1 MQARFTANWQVG
13 TGRALSVE
21 SDKPMRVKQ
30 EQELRDGNQVLVAM
44 RKHLLLIIG
53 AVAGIIVTLFV
64 TNTLFDGSLEKMT
77 GTATWENILLVN
89 ALVGGCI
96 LLFVVELK
104 RQAIRVLLT
113 VIVALLL
120 GFLVT
125 FIFNLDSADRFMRG
139 EFRVQVVSEAEP
151 VENDEVDLEYNKRRG
166 GEFNKPNVVA
176 PVEEVAWT
184 FAGSEGDIVS
194 LLAYAKNRRS
204 DVDVLVELRDASG
217 DVLAAATSATALQ
230 VEETFDDLVS
240 VKDAVIEGYA
250 LPAAGVY
257 TLYAKPE
264 EVETGTALSEALSQ
278 SQLAFEALLLG
289 PIERVNRWGVWIQDA
304 ITLILLGMSF
314 AIVFRAQQF
323 SLGAEGQLYF
333 GALVSGIIALNSPH
347 VPGVIL
353 IPFIILASA
362 TAGFIYGLIPGALKA
377 YLGANELV
385 STLMLNVIATRF
397 FEMVLNFQLKPP
409 DAGYVASAKFTEN
422 AVLPVIVQSTQVT
435 IAVFILA
442 IVVFISWLLIRR
454 TPLGYEIRIIGSN
467 LRFADYGGVNSKRT
481 IMLVMAIGGIVA
493 GLAGMHLA
501 NGIHRQLILNISF
514 ALAFEGVVVALLAR
528 LNVLVVPFTGLLY
541 AYLRA
546 GAQFMERDA
555 NVSFEVVRMI
565 QAIIILLITAEA
577 LVTFF
582 QARQKRAD
590 IDETGHAVESLEGA
604 DV

>member
-1 MQARFTANWQVG
+1 MTVKSNQAPAEPGQG
-13 TGRALSVE
+13 LSF
-21 SDKPMRVKQ
+21 
-30 EQELRDGNQVLVAM
+30 L

-53 AVAGIIVTLFV
+53 AAAGIIVTFFI
-64 TNTLFDGSLEKMT
+64 TNTMFDGSFEKMT
-77 GTATWENILLVN
+77 GTPTWQNILLVN
-89 ALVGGCI
+89 LLVGTCI
-96 LLFVVELK
+96 LLFVVELR

-113 VIVALLL
+113 VIVALIL

-125 FIFNLDSADRFMRG
+125 FIFNLDSAERFGRG

-166 GEFNKPNVVA
+166 GDFNKPNVVA
-176 PVEEVAWT
+176 PVSEVAWT
-184 FAGSEGDIVS
+184 FAGNEGDVVS

-204 DVDVLVELRDASG
+204 SVDLLVELRDASG
-217 DVLAAATSATALQ
+217 ATLAAATSATELQ

-240 VKDAVIEGYA
+240 VRDAVIAGYE
-250 LPAAGVY
+250 LPADGVY
-257 TLYAKPE
+257 TLYARPE
-264 EVETGTALSEALSQ
+264 EIQTGTVLSEALSQ

-333 GALVSGIIALNSPH
+333 GALVSGIIALNSPNI
-347 VPGVIL
+347 PGVIL

-377 YLGANELV
+377 FLNANELV

-397 FEMVLNFQLKPP
+397 FEMVLNFQLKPA
-409 DAGYVASAKFTEN
+409 DAGYVASEKFGPN
-422 AVLPVIVQSTQVT
+422 AILPVIVENTQVT
-435 IAVFILA
+435 IAVFVLA
-442 IVVFISWLLIRR
+442 IVIVISWLLIRR

-577 LVTFF
+577 LVSFF

-590 IDETGHAVESLEGA
+590 IDESGHTVESLEGA
-604 DV
+604 DVAT

>member
-1 MQARFTANWQVG
+1 MTWARRQA
-13 TGRALSVE
+13 L
-21 SDKPMRVKQ
+21 
-30 EQELRDGNQVLVAM
+30 
-44 RKHLLLIIG
+44 HLIG
-53 AVAGIIVTLFV
+53 IVAGAAVTLFV
-64 TNTLFDGSLEKMT
+64 TQTMFDGSLEKMT
-77 GTATWENILLVN
+77 GTASWQNILLVN
-89 ALVGGCI
+89 ILVGACI
-96 LLFVVELK
+96 LLFVVEL
-104 RQAIRVLLT
+104 RRGAIRVMLT

-125 FIFNLDSADRFMRG
+125 FVFNLDEANRFERG
-139 EFRVQVVSEAEP
+139 EFRVQVVSDAEP
-151 VENDEVDLEYNKRRG
+151 TEHDEVDLRYNRVRG

-176 PVEEVAWT
+176 PVSEVSWT
-184 FAGSEGDIVS
+184 FAGRGGDVVS

-204 DVDVLVELRDASG
+204 PVDMLVELRDADG
-217 DVLAAATSATALQ
+217 NALAAANSATETQ
-230 VEETFDDLVS
+230 VDETFDDLVS
-240 VKDAVIEGYA
+240 VKDAVIEGFA
-250 LPAAGVY
+250 LPADGVY
-257 TLYAKPE
+257 TLYARPE
-264 EVETGTALSEALSQ
+264 DISTETTLGEALSQ
-278 SQLAFEALLLG
+278 SRLAFEALLLG

-304 ITLILLGMSF
+304 ITLILLGLSF

-353 IPFIILASA
+353 IPFIILAAS
-362 TAGFIYGLIPGALKA
+362 TAGFLYGLIPGALKA

-409 DAGYVASAKFTEN
+409 TAGYVASDKFTPN
-422 AVLPVIVQSTQVT
+422 AVLPVIVDKTQVT
-435 IAVFILA
+435 IAVFILVV
-442 IVVFISWLLIRR
+442 VVFVAWLLIRR

-467 LRFADYGGVNSKRT
+467 LRFADYGGVNSRRT
-481 IMLVMAIGGIVA
+481 IMLVMAISGIVA

-590 IDETGHAVESLEGA
+590 IDESGHTVESLDDNSPQRHRDTEKTG
-604 DV
+604 

>member
-1 MQARFTANWQVG
+1 MT
-13 TGRALSVE
+13 LI
-21 SDKPMRVKQ
+21 
-30 EQELRDGNQVLVAM
+30 
-44 RKHLLLIIG
+44 RKHLLLLIG
-53 AVAGIIVTLFV
+53 ILAGAAIVWFITA
-64 TNTLFDGSLEKMT
+64 TLFDGSIDKMT
-77 GTATWENILLVN
+77 AAATWQNILLVN
-89 ALVGGCI
+89 ALVGMSI
-96 LLFVVELK
+96 LLFVIELK
-104 RQAIRVLLT
+104 AQAIRVLLT
-113 VIVALLL
+113 VVAALIL

-125 FIFNLDSADRFMRG
+125 FIFNLDAANRFERG
-139 EFRVQVVSEAEP
+139 EFRVQALSDSAS
-151 VENDEVDLEYNKRRG
+151 VENEDVDLEYGQKRG
-166 GEFNKPNVVA
+166 GEFNKPNVVE
-176 PVEEVAWT
+176 PVSEVTYT
-184 FAGSEGDIVS
+184 FAGREGDVVS

-204 DVDVLVELRDASG
+204 EVDVLVELRNQAG
-217 DVLAAATSATALQ
+217 DVLADGDSATAQQL
-230 VEETFDDLVS
+230 ETFDDLVS
-240 VKDAVIEGYA
+240 PKDAVIEDYQ
-250 LPAAGVY
+250 LPDDGIY
-257 TLYAKPE
+257 ILYARPQ
-264 EVETGTALSEALSQ
+264 EVPLATTLSEAMEQ
-278 SQLAFEALLLG
+278 SRLAFEALLLG

-304 ITLILLGMSF
+304 ITLILLGLSF

-333 GALVSGIIALNSPH
+333 GALVSGIIALNSPTI
-347 VPGVIL
+347 PGILL
-353 IPFIILASA
+353 IPIIILASG

-409 DAGYVASAKFTEN
+409 DAGYVATERFGEN
-422 AVLPVIVQSTQVT
+422 AILPVIVESTQVT

-442 IVVFISWLLIRR
+442 AVIVISWLLIRR

-467 LRFADYGGVNSKRT
+467 LKFADYGGVNSKRT
-481 IMLVMAIGGIVA
+481 IMLVMAISGIVA

-501 NGIHRQLILNISF
+501 TGIHRQLVLNISF

-577 LVTFF
+577 LVSFF
-582 QARQKRAD
+582 QQRQKRAD
-590 IDETGHAVESLEGA
+590 A
-604 DV
+604 DDRPKTKQAAAEASDV

>member
-1 MQARFTANWQVG
+1 MTWARRQA
-13 TGRALSVE
+13 L
-21 SDKPMRVKQ
+21 
-30 EQELRDGNQVLVAM
+30 
-44 RKHLLLIIG
+44 HLIG
-53 AVAGIIVTLFV
+53 IVAGAAVTLFV
-64 TNTLFDGSLEKMT
+64 TQTMFDGSLEKMT
-77 GTATWENILLVN
+77 GTASWQNILLVN
-89 ALVGGCI
+89 ILVGACI
-96 LLFVVELK
+96 LLFVVEL
-104 RQAIRVLLT
+104 RRGAIRVMLT

-125 FIFNLDSADRFMRG
+125 FVFNLDEANRFERG
-139 EFRVQVVSEAEP
+139 EFRVQVVSDAEP
-151 VENDEVDLEYNKRRG
+151 TEHDEVDLRYNRVRG

-176 PVEEVAWT
+176 PVSEVAWT
-184 FAGSEGDIVS
+184 FAGSGGDVVS

-204 DVDVLVELRDASG
+204 PVDMLVELRDESG
-217 DVLAAATSATALQ
+217 GALAAATSATETQ
-230 VEETFDDLVS
+230 VDETFDDLVS
-240 VKDAVIEGYA
+240 VKDAVIEGFA
-250 LPAAGVY
+250 LPADGVY
-257 TLYAKPE
+257 TLYARPQDIST
-264 EVETGTALSEALSQ
+264 ETTLGEALSQ
-278 SQLAFEALLLG
+278 SRLAFEALLLG

-304 ITLILLGMSF
+304 ITLILLGLSF

-353 IPFIILASA
+353 IPFIILAAS
-362 TAGFIYGLIPGALKA
+362 TAGFLYGLIPGALKA

-409 DAGYVASAKFTEN
+409 TAGYVASEKFTPN
-422 AVLPVIVQSTQVT
+422 AVLPVIVEKTQVT
-435 IAVFILA
+435 VAVFILVV
-442 IVVFISWLLIRR
+442 VVFVAWLLIRR

-467 LRFADYGGVNSKRT
+467 LRFADYGGVNSRRT
-481 IMLVMAIGGIVA
+481 IMLVMAISGIVA

-528 LNVLVVPFTGLLY
+528 LNVLVVPFTGLVY

-555 NVSFEVVRMI
+555 DVSFEVVRMI

-577 LVTFF
+577 LVSFF

-590 IDETGHAVESLEGA
+590 IDESGHTVESLEAG
-604 DV
+604 

>member
-1 MQARFTANWQVG
+1 MTF
-13 TGRALSVE
+13 
-21 SDKPMRVKQ
+21 
-30 EQELRDGNQVLVAM
+30 M
-44 RKHLLLIIG
+44 RKHLLLLIG
-53 AVAGIIVTLFV
+53 ILAGAAIVWFITA
-64 TNTLFDGSLEKMT
+64 TLFDGSIDKMT
-77 GTATWENILLVN
+77 AAATWQNILLVN
-89 ALVGGCI
+89 ALVGMSI
-96 LLFVVELK
+96 LLFVIELK
-104 RQAIRVLLT
+104 AQAIRVLLT
-113 VIVALLL
+113 VVAALIL

-125 FIFNLDSADRFMRG
+125 FIFNLDAANRFERG
-139 EFRVQVVSEAEP
+139 EFRVQALSDSAS
-151 VENDEVDLEYNKRRG
+151 VENEDVDLEYGQKRG
-166 GEFNKPNVVA
+166 GEFNKPNVVE
-176 PVEEVAWT
+176 PVSEVAYT
-184 FAGSEGDIVS
+184 FAGRKGDVVS

-204 DVDVLVELRDASG
+204 EVDALVELRNQAG
-217 DVLAAATSATALQ
+217 DVLAAGDSATAQQL
-230 VEETFDDLVS
+230 ETFDDLVS
-240 VKDAVIEGYA
+240 PKDAVIENVQ
-250 LPAAGVY
+250 LPADGIY
-257 TLYAKPE
+257 ILYARPQ
-264 EVETGTALSEALSQ
+264 EVPLATTLSEAMEQ
-278 SQLAFEALLLG
+278 SRLAFEALLLG

-304 ITLILLGMSF
+304 ITLILLGLSF

-333 GALVSGIIALNSPH
+333 GALVSGIIALNSPTI
-347 VPGVIL
+347 PGILL
-353 IPFIILASA
+353 IPVIILASG

-409 DAGYVASAKFTEN
+409 DAGYVATERFGEN
-422 AVLPVIVQSTQVT
+422 AILPVIVESTQVT

-442 IVVFISWLLIRR
+442 AVIVISWLLIRR

-467 LRFADYGGVNSKRT
+467 LKFADYGGVNSKRT
-481 IMLVMAIGGIVA
+481 IMLVMAISGIVA

-501 NGIHRQLILNISF
+501 TGIHRQLVLNISF

-577 LVTFF
+577 LVSFF
-582 QARQKRAD
+582 QQRQKRAD
-590 IDETGHAVESLEGA
+590 A
-604 DV
+604 DDRPKTKQAAAEASDV

>member
-1 MQARFTANWQVG
+1 MRFKRKGQASEPESAAN
-13 TGRALSVE
+13 LS
-21 SDKPMRVKQ
+21 
-30 EQELRDGNQVLVAM
+30 LV
-44 RKHLLLIIG
+44 RKHLLMIVGG
-53 AVAGIIVTLFV
+53 AAGILVTLFV
-64 TNTLFDGSLEKMT
+64 MNTLFDGSHGKDDWHNRLAEH
-77 GTATWENILLVN
+77 ILLVN
-89 ALVGGCI
+89 LLVGACI
-96 LLFVVELK
+96 FLFVVELK

-113 VIVALLL
+113 VVVALLL
-120 GFLVT
+120 GFLVN
-125 FIFNLDSADRFMRG
+125 FIFNLDSAERFVRG
-139 EFRVQVVSEAEP
+139 GFRVQVVSDAEP
-151 VENDEVDLEYNKRRG
+151 IENDDVDLQYNKRRG

-176 PVEEVAWT
+176 PVNEVAWT
-184 FAGSEGDIVS
+184 FAGSAGDRVS
-194 LLAYAKNRRS
+194 LLAHAKNRRS
-204 DVDVLVELRDASG
+204 EVDLMVELRDDSG
-217 DVLAAATSATALQ
+217 AVLASATSATETQ
-230 VEETFDDLVS
+230 VEETFDDLVR
-240 VKDAVIEGYA
+240 VNDAVIEGYQ
-250 LPAAGVY
+250 LPADGVY
-257 TLYAKPE
+257 TLYARPE
-264 EVETGTALSEALSQ
+264 DLALGTTLSEAMSQ

-304 ITLILLGMSF
+304 VTLILLGMSF

-333 GALVSGIIALNSPH
+333 GALVSGVIALNSPH
-347 VPGVIL
+347 VPAVIL
-353 IPFIILASA
+353 IPFIILASG
-362 TAGFIYGLIPGALKA
+362 TAGFIYGLVPGTLKA

-385 STLMLNVIATRF
+385 STLMLNTIATRF

-409 DAGYVASAKFTEN
+409 NAGYIASAKFTDN
-422 AVLPVIVQSTQVT
+422 AILPVIVESTQVT
-435 IAVFILA
+435 IAVFLLVIVILL
-442 IVVFISWLLIRR
+442 SGLLIRR

-514 ALAFEGVVVALLAR
+514 NLAFEGVVVALLAR

-590 IDETGHAVESLEGA
+590 IDEEGHSLVA
-604 DV
+604 DPDAAAAAPGGDNV

>member
-1 MQARFTANWQVG
+1 MTDTRKQAPDQSPSGAS
-13 TGRALSVE
+13 L
-21 SDKPMRVKQ
+21 
-30 EQELRDGNQVLVAM
+30 L
-44 RKHLLLIIG
+44 RKHLLLIVGGG
-53 AVAGIIVTLFV
+53 AGLVVTLFIM
-64 TNTLFDGSLEKMT
+64 NTLFDGSLEKMT
-77 GTATWENILLVN
+77 GTTDWRNILLVN
-89 ALVGGCI
+89 ALVGACI
-96 LLFVVELK
+96 FLFVVEL
-104 RQAIRVLLT
+104 RRGAIRVLLT
-113 VIVALLL
+113 VIVALIL

-125 FIFNLDSADRFMRG
+125 FVFNLDSAERFGRG
-139 EFRVQVVSEAEP
+139 EFRVQVVSGAEP
-151 VENDEVDLEYNKRRG
+151 TENDDVDLTYNRVRG
-166 GEFNKPNVVA
+166 GDFNKPNVVA
-176 PVEEVAWT
+176 PVSEVAWT
-184 FAGSEGDIVS
+184 FAGAEGDTVS

-204 DVDVLVELRDASG
+204 EVDLLVELRDESG
-217 DVLAAATSATALQ
+217 AVLAAATSATDTQ
-230 VEETFDDLVS
+230 VDETFDDLVS
-240 VKDAVIEGYA
+240 VKDAVIEGYL
-250 LPAAGVY
+250 LPADGVY

-264 EVETGTALSEALSQ
+264 DIATSTTLSEALSQ

-347 VPGVIL
+347 VPGVLL
-353 IPFIILASA
+353 IPFIILASG

-385 STLMLNVIATRF
+385 STLMLNVVATRF

-409 DAGYVASAKFTEN
+409 DAGYVASAKFTDN
-422 AVLPVIVQSTQVT
+422 AILPVIVDKTQVT
-435 IAVFILA
+435 VAVFLLVL
-442 IVVFISWLLIRR
+442 VVFLSWLLIRR

-467 LRFADYGGVNSKRT
+467 LRFANYGGVNSRRT
-481 IMLVMAIGGIVA
+481 IMLVMAIGGVVA

-590 IDETGHAVESLEGA
+590 IDETGHTVESLE
-604 DV
+604 DVPTPPPGPVPEVSGRG

>member
-1 MQARFTANWQVG
+1 MT
-13 TGRALSVE
+13 S
-21 SDKPMRVKQ
+21 
-30 EQELRDGNQVLVAM
+30 LRTN
-44 RKHLLLIIG
+44 LLLIVG
-53 AVAGIIVTLFV
+53 GLAGILVTLFI
-64 TNTLFDGSLEKMT
+64 TNTMFDGSMEKMT
-77 GTATWENILLVN
+77 GTPTWQNILLVN
-89 ALVGGCI
+89 VLVGACI
-96 LLFVVELK
+96 LLFVVELR

-113 VIVALLL
+113 VIVALIL
-120 GFLVT
+120 GFIVT
-125 FIFNLDSADRFMRG
+125 FVFNLDAADRFASG
-139 EFRVQVVSEAEP
+139 EFRAQVVSNAEP
-151 VENDEVDLEYNKRRG
+151 VANDDVDLEYNKRRG
-166 GEFNKPNVVA
+166 GHFNKPNVVA
-176 PVEEVAWT
+176 PVSEIAWT
-184 FAGSEGDIVS
+184 FAGSEGDVVS

-204 DVDVLVELRDASG
+204 EVDVLVELRDDRGA
-217 DVLAAATSATALQ
+217 VLASATSATMTQ
-230 VEETFDDLVS
+230 VDETFDDLVS
-240 VKDAVIEGYA
+240 TKDAVIEGYA
-250 LPAAGVY
+250 LPADGVY
-257 TLYAKPE
+257 TLYSRPE
-264 EVETGTALSEALSQ
+264 EIETSATLSEAMRQ

-304 ITLILLGMSF
+304 ITLILLGLSF

-347 VPGVIL
+347 IPGILL
-353 IPFIILASA
+353 IPFIILASG

-409 DAGYVASAKFTEN
+409 DAGYVASSKFTEN
-422 AVLPVIVQSTQVT
+422 AILPVIVEKTQVT
-435 IAVFILA
+435 IGVF
-442 IVVFISWLLIRR
+442 VVVVVIFICWLLIRR

-467 LRFADYGGVNSKRT
+467 LKFADYGGVNSRRT
-481 IMLVMAIGGIVA
+481 VMLVMAISGIVA

-501 NGIHRQLILNISF
+501 TGIHRQLILNISF

-582 QARQKRAD
+582 QQRQKRAD
-590 IDETGHAVESLEGA
+590 IDESGHAVAAVEGS

>member
-1 MQARFTANWQVG
+1 MT
-13 TGRALSVE
+13 S
-21 SDKPMRVKQ
+21 
-30 EQELRDGNQVLVAM
+30 LRTN
-44 RKHLLLIIG
+44 LLLIVG
-53 AVAGIIVTLFV
+53 GLAGILVTLFI
-64 TNTLFDGSLEKMT
+64 TNTMFDGSMEKMT
-77 GTATWENILLVN
+77 GTPTWQNILLVN
-89 ALVGGCI
+89 VLVGACI
-96 LLFVVELK
+96 LLFVVELR

-113 VIVALLL
+113 VIVALIL
-120 GFLVT
+120 GFIVT
-125 FIFNLDSADRFMRG
+125 FVFNLDAADRFASG
-139 EFRVQVVSEAEP
+139 EFRAQVVSDAEP
-151 VENDEVDLEYNKRRG
+151 VANDDVDLEYNKRRG
-166 GEFNKPNVVA
+166 GHFNKPNVFA
-176 PVEEVAWT
+176 PVSEIAWT
-184 FAGSEGDIVS
+184 FAGSEGDVVS

-204 DVDVLVELRDASG
+204 EVDVLVELRDDSG
-217 DVLAAATSATALQ
+217 AVLASATSATMTQ
-230 VEETFDDLVS
+230 VDETFDDLVS
-240 VKDAVIEGYA
+240 TKDAVIEGYA
-250 LPAAGVY
+250 LPADGVY
-257 TLYAKPE
+257 TLYSRPE
-264 EVETGTALSEALSQ
+264 EIETSATLSEAMRQ

-304 ITLILLGMSF
+304 ITLILLGLSF

-347 VPGVIL
+347 IPGILL
-353 IPFIILASA
+353 IPFIILASG

-409 DAGYVASAKFTEN
+409 DAGYVASSKFTEN
-422 AVLPVIVQSTQVT
+422 AILPVIVEKTQVT
-435 IAVFILA
+435 IGVFVVV
-442 IVVFISWLLIRR
+442 IVIFISWLLIRR

-467 LRFADYGGVNSKRT
+467 LKFADYGGVNSRRT
-481 IMLVMAIGGIVA
+481 VMLVMAISGIVA

-501 NGIHRQLILNISF
+501 TGIHRQLILNISF

-582 QARQKRAD
+582 QQRQKRAD
-590 IDETGHAVESLEGA
+590 IDESGHAVAAVEGS

>member
-1 MQARFTANWQVG
+1 MTF
-13 TGRALSVE
+13 
-21 SDKPMRVKQ
+21 
-30 EQELRDGNQVLVAM
+30 M
-44 RKHLLLIIG
+44 RKHLLLLIG
-53 AVAGIIVTLFV
+53 LLAGVAIVWFITA
-64 TNTLFDGSLEKMT
+64 TMFDGSVDKMT
-77 GTATWENILLVN
+77 AAATWQNILLVN
-89 ALVGGCI
+89 ALVGMSI
-96 LLFVVELK
+96 LLFVIELK
-104 RQAIRVLLT
+104 AQAIRVLLT
-113 VIVALLL
+113 VIAALGL

-125 FIFNLDSADRFMRG
+125 FIFNLDAADRFARG
-139 EFRVQVVSEAEP
+139 EFRAQVISESAS
-151 VENDEVDLEYNKRRG
+151 VENEDVDLEYGQKRG
-166 GEFNKPNVVA
+166 GEFNKPNVVE
-176 PVEEVAWT
+176 PVSEVAYT
-184 FAGSEGDIVS
+184 FAGREGDVVS

-204 DVDVLVELRDASG
+204 EVDALVELRNQAG
-217 DVLAAATSATALQ
+217 DVLADSDSATAQQL
-230 VEETFDDLVS
+230 ETFDDLVS
-240 VKDAVIEGYA
+240 QKDAVIEGYQ
-250 LPAAGVY
+250 LPADGVY
-257 TLYAKPE
+257 ILYARPQ
-264 EVETGTALSEALSQ
+264 EVPLTATLSEAMEQ
-278 SQLAFEALLLG
+278 SRLAFEALLFG

-304 ITLILLGMSF
+304 ITLILLGLSF

-333 GALVSGIIALNSPH
+333 GALVSGIIALNSPTI
-347 VPGVIL
+347 PGILL
-353 IPFIILASA
+353 IPVIILASG

-409 DAGYVASAKFTEN
+409 DAGYVATERFGEN
-422 AVLPVIVQSTQVT
+422 AILPVIVESTQVT

-442 IVVFISWLLIRR
+442 AVIVISWLLIRR

-467 LRFADYGGVNSKRT
+467 LKFADYGGVNSKRT
-481 IMLVMAIGGIVA
+481 IMLVMAISGIVA

-501 NGIHRQLILNISF
+501 TGIHRQLVLNISF

-577 LVTFF
+577 LVSFF
-582 QARQKRAD
+582 QQRQKRAD
-590 IDETGHAVESLEGA
+590 DRPKTKQAAAEAS

>member
-1 MQARFTANWQVG
+1 MSAKR
-13 TGRALSVE
+13 
-21 SDKPMRVKQ
+21 KQ
-30 EQELRDGNQVLVAM
+30 EPKDSNPALIAM
-44 RKHLLLIIG
+44 RKHLLMIVGGI
-53 AVAGIIVTLFV
+53 AGILVTLFV
-64 TNTLFDGSLEKMT
+64 TNTLFGGSLEKMT
-77 GTATWENILLVN
+77 GTTDWQNILLVN
-89 ALVGGCI
+89 VLVGACI
-96 LLFVVELK
+96 LLFVVEL
-104 RQAIRVLLT
+104 RRGAIRVMLT

-125 FIFNLDSADRFMRG
+125 FIFNLDSAERLSRG
-139 EFRVQVVSEAEP
+139 EFRVQVVSDAEP
-151 VENDEVDLEYNKRRG
+151 TENDDVDLEYNKRRG

-176 PVEEVAWT
+176 PVSEIAWT
-184 FAGSEGDIVS
+184 FAGGDGDIVS

-204 DVDVLVELRDASG
+204 EVDLMVELRDESG
-217 DVLAAATSATALQ
+217 AVLAESISATELQ
-230 VEETFDDLVS
+230 VDETFDDLRS
-240 VKDAVIEGYA
+240 IKDAVIEGYA

-257 TLYAKPE
+257 TVYARPE
-264 EVETGTALSEALSQ
+264 DVPTATVLSEAMSQ

-289 PIERVNRWGVWIQDA
+289 PIERVNRWGVWIQDS
-304 ITLILLGMSF
+304 ITLILLGLSF
-314 AIVFRAQQF
+314 AIVFRAKQF

-347 VPGVIL
+347 IPGVIL
-353 IPFIILASA
+353 IPFIILASG

-385 STLMLNVIATRF
+385 STLMLNVVATRF
-397 FEMVLNFQLKPP
+397 FEMVLNFQLKPAN
-409 DAGYVASAKFTEN
+409 AGYIASAKFTDN
-422 AVLPVIVQSTQVT
+422 AILPVIVESTQVT
-435 IAVFILA
+435 VAVFLLVIVIL
-442 IVVFISWLLIRR
+442 ISGLLIRR

-467 LRFADYGGVNSKRT
+467 LRFAEYGGVNSRRT

-590 IDETGHAVESLEGA
+590 IDESGHAVETLEGA
-604 DV
+604 DES

>member
-1 MQARFTANWQVG
+1 MTFLRRYPLMMIGLLAG
-13 TGRALSVE
+13 TV
-21 SDKPMRVKQ
+21 
-30 EQELRDGNQVLVAM
+30 
-44 RKHLLLIIG
+44 
-53 AVAGIIVTLFV
+53 VTWFV
-64 TNTLFDGSLEKMT
+64 TNTLFGGSGEKMT
-77 GTATWENILLVN
+77 STPTWENILLVN
-89 ALVGGCI
+89 VLVGACI
-96 LLFVVELK
+96 LLFVVELR
-104 RQAIRVLLT
+104 RQAVRVLLT

-125 FIFNLDSADRFMRG
+125 FIFNLDSTDRLKRG
-139 EFRVQVVSEAEP
+139 EFRVQVVTEAEP
-151 VENDEVDLEYNKRRG
+151 VEHDDVDLSYNRVRG
-166 GEFNKPNVVA
+166 GEFNKPNVVE
-176 PVEEVAWT
+176 PVSEVAWT
-184 FAGSEGDIVS
+184 FAGGEGDTVS
-194 LLAYAKNRRS
+194 LLAFAKNRRS
-204 DVDVLVELRDASG
+204 TVDLMVELRDTSG
-217 DVLAAATSATALQ
+217 AVLAASTAATELQ
-230 VEETFDDLVS
+230 VDETFDDLVS
-240 VKDAVIEGYA
+240 VSDAVIEGFA
-250 LPAAGVY
+250 LPADGVY
-257 TLYAKPE
+257 TLFAKPE
-264 EVETGTALSEALSQ
+264 DVALGTTLSEAMSQ
-278 SQLAFEALLLG
+278 SQLAFKALLLG
-289 PIERVNRWGVWIQDA
+289 PIERVNRWGVWIQDS
-304 ITLILLGMSF
+304 ITLILLGLSF

-347 VPGVIL
+347 IPGILL
-353 IPFIILASA
+353 IPVIILASG

-409 DAGYVASAKFTEN
+409 DAGYVASSKFTDN
-422 AVLPVIVQSTQVT
+422 AILPVIVESTQVT
-435 IAVFILA
+435 IAVFLLV
-442 IVVFISWLLIRR
+442 IVIFVCWLLMRR

-577 LVTFF
+577 LVSFF
-582 QARQKRAD
+582 QQRQKRAD
-590 IDETGHAVESLEGA
+590 IDAKGHAIEALEDS

>member
-1 MQARFTANWQVG
+1 MT
-13 TGRALSVE
+13 S
-21 SDKPMRVKQ
+21 
-30 EQELRDGNQVLVAM
+30 LRTN
-44 RKHLLLIIG
+44 LLLIVG
-53 AVAGIIVTLFV
+53 GLAGILVTLFI
-64 TNTLFDGSLEKMT
+64 TNTMFDGSMEKMT
-77 GTATWENILLVN
+77 GTPTWQNILLVN
-89 ALVGGCI
+89 VLVGACI
-96 LLFVVELK
+96 LLFVVELR

-113 VIVALLL
+113 VIVALIL
-120 GFLVT
+120 GFIVT
-125 FIFNLDSADRFMRG
+125 FVFNLDAADRFASG
-139 EFRVQVVSEAEP
+139 EFRAQVVSDAEP
-151 VENDEVDLEYNKRRG
+151 VANDDVDLEYNKRRG
-166 GEFNKPNVVA
+166 GHFNKPNVVA
-176 PVEEVAWT
+176 PVSEIAWT
-184 FAGSEGDIVS
+184 FAGSEGDVVS

-204 DVDVLVELRDASG
+204 EVDVLVELRDDRGA
-217 DVLAAATSATALQ
+217 VLASATSATMTQ
-230 VEETFDDLVS
+230 VDETFDDLVS
-240 VKDAVIEGYA
+240 TKDAVIEGYE
-250 LPAAGVY
+250 LPGDGVY
-257 TLYAKPE
+257 TLYSRPE
-264 EVETGTALSEALSQ
+264 EIETSATLSEAMRQ

-304 ITLILLGMSF
+304 ITLILLGLSF

-347 VPGVIL
+347 IPGILL
-353 IPFIILASA
+353 IPFIILASG

-409 DAGYVASAKFTEN
+409 DAGYVASSKFTEN
-422 AVLPVIVQSTQVT
+422 AILPVIVEKTQVT
-435 IAVFILA
+435 IGVFVVV
-442 IVVFISWLLIRR
+442 IVIFISWLLIRR

-467 LRFADYGGVNSKRT
+467 LKFADYGGVNSRRT
-481 IMLVMAIGGIVA
+481 IMLVMAISGIVA

-501 NGIHRQLILNISF
+501 TGIHRQLILNISF

-582 QARQKRAD
+582 QQRQKRAD
-590 IDETGHAVESLEGA
+590 IDESGHAVAAVEGS

>member
-1 MQARFTANWQVG
+1 MNWARRQA
-13 TGRALSVE
+13 
-21 SDKPMRVKQ
+21 
-30 EQELRDGNQVLVAM
+30 
-44 RKHLLLIIG
+44 LLLVGIITG
-53 AVAGIIVTLFV
+53 AVATLFI
-64 TNTLFDGSLEKMT
+64 TQTMFGGSVEKMT
-77 GTATWENILLVN
+77 STASWQNILLVN
-89 ALVGGCI
+89 GLVGACI
-96 LLFVVELK
+96 LLFVVEL
-104 RQAIRVLLT
+104 RRGAIRVLLT
-113 VIVALLL
+113 VIVSLLR

-125 FIFNLDSADRFMRG
+125 FIFNLDEASRFERG

-151 VENDEVDLEYNKRRG
+151 TDNDEVDLRYNRARG
-166 GEFNKPNVVA
+166 GEFNKPNVVE
-176 PVEEVAWT
+176 PVNEVAWT
-184 FAGSEGDIVS
+184 FAGTSGDVVS

-204 DVDVLVELRDASG
+204 PVDMLVELRDEAG
-217 DVLAAATSATALQ
+217 AALAAATSATELQ
-230 VEETFDDLVS
+230 VDETFDDLVS
-240 VKDAVIEGYA
+240 SKDAVIEGYT
-250 LPAAGVY
+250 LPADGVY
-257 TLYAKPE
+257 TLYARPE
-264 EVETGTALSEALSQ
+264 DISAATTLSEAMNQ
-278 SQLAFEALLLG
+278 SRLAFEALLLG

-304 ITLILLGMSF
+304 ITLILLGLSF

-347 VPGVIL
+347 VPSVIL
-353 IPFIILASA
+353 IPFIILAAS
-362 TAGFIYGLIPGALKA
+362 TAGFMYGLIPGALKA

-409 DAGYVASAKFTEN
+409 TAGYVASDKFTAN
-422 AVLPVIVQSTQVT
+422 AVLPVIVEKTQVT
-435 IAVFILA
+435 IAVFILVV
-442 IVVFISWLLIRR
+442 VVFLAWLLIRR

-467 LRFADYGGVNSKRT
+467 LRFADYGGVNSRRT
-481 IMLVMAIGGIVA
+481 IMLVMAISGIVA

-577 LVTFF
+577 LVSFF

-590 IDETGHAVESLEGA
+590 IDEAGHAVESLDEKPK
-604 DV
+604 

>member
-1 MQARFTANWQVG
+1 MRFKRKGQASEPESAAN
-13 TGRALSVE
+13 LSFV
-21 SDKPMRVKQ
+21 
-30 EQELRDGNQVLVAM
+30 
-44 RKHLLLIIG
+44 RKHLLMIVGG
-53 AVAGIIVTLFV
+53 AAGILVTLFV
-64 TNTLFDGSLEKMT
+64 MNTLFDGSMEKMT
-77 GTATWENILLVN
+77 GTTDWQNILLVN
-89 ALVGGCI
+89 LLVGACI
-96 LLFVVELK
+96 FLFVVELK

-120 GFLVT
+120 GFLVN
-125 FIFNLDSADRFMRG
+125 FIFNLDSAERFVRG
-139 EFRVQVVSEAEP
+139 GFRVQVVSDAEP
-151 VENDEVDLEYNKRRG
+151 IENDDVDLQYNKRRG

-176 PVEEVAWT
+176 PVNEVAWT
-184 FAGSEGDIVS
+184 FAGSAGDRVS
-194 LLAYAKNRRS
+194 LLAHAKNRRS
-204 DVDVLVELRDASG
+204 EVDLMVELRDDSG
-217 DVLAAATSATALQ
+217 AVLASATSATETQ
-230 VEETFDDLVS
+230 VEETFDDLVR
-240 VKDAVIEGYA
+240 VNDAVIEGYQ
-250 LPAAGVY
+250 LPADGVY
-257 TLYAKPE
+257 TLYARPE
-264 EVETGTALSEALSQ
+264 DLALGTTLSEAMSQ

-304 ITLILLGMSF
+304 VTLILLGMSF

-333 GALVSGIIALNSPH
+333 GALVSGVIALNSPH
-347 VPGVIL
+347 VPAVIL
-353 IPFIILASA
+353 IPFIILASG
-362 TAGFIYGLIPGALKA
+362 TAGFIYGLVPGALKA

-385 STLMLNVIATRF
+385 STLMLNTIATRF

-409 DAGYVASAKFTEN
+409 NAGYIASAKFTDN
-422 AVLPVIVQSTQVT
+422 AILPVIVESTQVT
-435 IAVFILA
+435 IAVFLLVIVILL
-442 IVVFISWLLIRR
+442 SGLLIRR

-514 ALAFEGVVVALLAR
+514 NLAFEGVVVALLAR

-590 IDETGHAVESLEGA
+590 IDEEGHSLVA
-604 DV
+604 DPDAAAAPGGDNV

>member
-1 MQARFTANWQVG
+1 MTDTRKEAPDQP
-13 TGRALSVE
+13 LSGA
-21 SDKPMRVKQ
+21 P
-30 EQELRDGNQVLVAM
+30 LL
-44 RKHLLLIIG
+44 RKHLLLIVGG
-53 AVAGIIVTLFV
+53 AAGLIVTLFV
-64 TNTLFDGSLEKMT
+64 MNTLFDGSLEKMT
-77 GTATWENILLVN
+77 GTTDWRNILLVN
-89 ALVGGCI
+89 ALVGACI
-96 LLFVVELK
+96 FLFVVEL
-104 RQAIRVLLT
+104 RRGAIRVLLT

-125 FIFNLDSADRFMRG
+125 FVFNLDAADRFARG
-139 EFRVQVVSEAEP
+139 EFRVQVVSDAEP
-151 VENDEVDLEYNKRRG
+151 TANDDVDLRFNRVRG
-166 GEFNKPNVVA
+166 GDFNKPNVVE
-176 PVEEVAWT
+176 PLSEVAWT
-184 FAGSEGDIVS
+184 FAGADGDLVS

-204 DVDVLVELRDASG
+204 EVDLLVELRDDAG
-217 DVLAAATSATALQ
+217 TVLAAATSATETQ
-230 VEETFDDLVS
+230 VEEKFDDLVS
-240 VKDAVIEGYA
+240 VKDAVIEGYE
-250 LPAAGVY
+250 LPADGVY

-264 EVETGTALSEALSQ
+264 EIATGTVLSEALSQ

-353 IPFIILASA
+353 IPFIILASG
-362 TAGFIYGLIPGALKA
+362 TAGFVYGLIPGALKA

-385 STLMLNVIATRF
+385 STLMLNVVATRF

-422 AVLPVIVQSTQVT
+422 AVLPVIVDKTQVT
-435 IAVFILA
+435 VAVFLLVV
-442 IVVFISWLLIRR
+442 VVFLSWLLIRR

-467 LRFADYGGVNSKRT
+467 LRFANYGGVNSRRT

-590 IDETGHAVESLEGA
+590 IDETGHTVESLEGA
-604 DV
+604 DG

>member
-1 MQARFTANWQVG
+1 MTDSRKEAPGQASLGAS
-13 TGRALSVE
+13 L
-21 SDKPMRVKQ
+21 
-30 EQELRDGNQVLVAM
+30 L
-44 RKHLLLIIG
+44 RKHLLLIVGG
-53 AVAGIIVTLFV
+53 AAGIIATLFV
-64 TNTLFDGSLEKMT
+64 MNTLFDGSLEKMT
-77 GTATWENILLVN
+77 GTTDWRNILLVN
-89 ALVGGCI
+89 ALVGACI
-96 LLFVVELK
+96 FLFVVELK
-104 RQAIRVLLT
+104 RGAIRVLLT

-125 FIFNLDSADRFMRG
+125 FIFNLDAADRFASG
-139 EFRVQVVSEAEP
+139 EFRVQVVSDAEP
-151 VENDEVDLEYNKRRG
+151 TENDDVDLTYNRARG
-166 GEFNKPNVVA
+166 GDFNKPNVVEPLNA
-176 PVEEVAWT
+176 VAWT
-184 FAGSEGDIVS
+184 FAGADGDRVS

-204 DVDVLVELRDASG
+204 EVDLLVELRDESG
-217 DVLAAATSATALQ
+217 AVLATATSATEAQ
-230 VEETFDDLVS
+230 VEESFDDLVS
-240 VKDAVIEGYA
+240 VKDAVIEGYV
-250 LPAAGVY
+250 LPADGVY

-264 EVETGTALSEALSQ
+264 EIATGTALSEALSQ
-278 SQLAFEALLLG
+278 TQLAFEALLLG

-347 VPGVIL
+347 IPGVIL
-353 IPFIILASA
+353 IPFIILASG

-385 STLMLNVIATRF
+385 STLMLNVVATRF

-409 DAGYVASAKFTEN
+409 DAGYVASEKFTPN
-422 AVLPVIVQSTQVT
+422 AVLPVIVDKTQVT
-435 IAVFILA
+435 VAVFLLV
-442 IVVFISWLLIRR
+442 IVVFLSWLLIRR

-467 LRFADYGGVNSKRT
+467 LRFANYGGVNSRRT

-590 IDETGHAVESLEGA
+590 IDEEGHAVAALEVA

>member
-1 MQARFTANWQVG
+1 MT
-13 TGRALSVE
+13 L
-21 SDKPMRVKQ
+21 
-30 EQELRDGNQVLVAM
+30 M
-44 RKHLLLIIG
+44 RKHLLLLVSL
-53 AVAGIIVTLFV
+53 AVGILITWFI
-64 TNTLFDGSLEKMT
+64 THTLFDGSLEKMT
-77 GTATWENILLVN
+77 ATETWQNILLVN
-89 ALVGGCI
+89 LLVGMSI
-96 LLFVVELK
+96 LLFIVELQ

-113 VIVALLL
+113 VIAALLL

-125 FIFNLDSADRFMRG
+125 FIFSLDAADRFAQG
-139 EFRVQVVSEAEP
+139 EFRVQVVSTAESI
-151 VENDEVDLEYNKRRG
+151 ENDNVDLEYNQVRG
-166 GEFNKPNVVA
+166 GEFNKPKVLA
-176 PVEEVAWT
+176 PLHEAAYT
-184 FAGSEGDIVS
+184 FAGRAGDEVS

-204 DVDVLVELRDASG
+204 TVDVLVELRDADG
-217 DVLAAATSATALQ
+217 TVLAESTSATPQQ
-230 VEETFDDLVS
+230 VDETFDDLVS
-240 VKDAVIEGYA
+240 ERDAVIENFA
-250 LPAAGVY
+250 LPQDGIY
-257 TLYAKPE
+257 TLYARPE
-264 EVETGTALSEALSQ
+264 DIPFATVLSEAMAESQ
-278 SQLAFEALLLG
+278 SAFEALLLG

-304 ITLILLGMSF
+304 ITLILLGLSF

-347 VPGVIL
+347 IPGILL
-353 IPFIILASA
+353 IPFIILASG
-362 TAGFIYGLIPGALKA
+362 TAGFVYGLIPGALKA

-397 FEMVLNFQLKPP
+397 FEMVLNLQLKPP
-409 DAGYVASAKFTEN
+409 DAGYVASERFGDN
-422 AVLPVIVQSTQVT
+422 AILPVIVESTQVT
-435 IAVFILA
+435 VAVFVLA
-442 IVVFISWLLIRR
+442 LVIVVAWLLVRR

-467 LRFADYGGVNSKRT
+467 LKFADYGGVNSRRT
-481 IMLVMAIGGIVA
+481 IMLVMAISGIVA

-582 QARQKRAD
+582 QQRQKRAD
-590 IDETGHAVESLEGA
+590 A
-604 DV
+604 DDPPAKKEVSDV

>member
-1 MQARFTANWQVG
+1 MT
-13 TGRALSVE
+13 S
-21 SDKPMRVKQ
+21 
-30 EQELRDGNQVLVAM
+30 LRTN
-44 RKHLLLIIG
+44 LLLIVG
-53 AVAGIIVTLFV
+53 GLAGILVTLFI
-64 TNTLFDGSLEKMT
+64 TNTMFDGSIEKMT
-77 GTATWENILLVN
+77 GTATWQNILLVN
-89 ALVGGCI
+89 VLVGACI
-96 LLFVVELK
+96 LLFVVELR

-113 VIVALLL
+113 VFVALIL
-120 GFLVT
+120 GFIVT
-125 FIFNLDSADRFMRG
+125 FVFNLDAADRFASG
-139 EFRVQVVSEAEP
+139 EFRAQVVSNAEP
-151 VENDEVDLEYNKRRG
+151 TENDDVDLEYNKRRG
-166 GEFNKPNVVA
+166 GHFNKPNVVA
-176 PVEEVAWT
+176 PVSEIAWT
-184 FAGSEGDIVS
+184 FAGGEGDVVS

-204 DVDVLVELRDASG
+204 EVDVLVELRDDSG
-217 DVLAAATSATALQ
+217 AVLEAATSATMTQ
-230 VEETFDDLVS
+230 VDETFDDLVS
-240 VKDAVIEGYA
+240 MKDAVIEGYE
-250 LPAAGVY
+250 LPRDGIY
-257 TLYAKPE
+257 TLYSRPE
-264 EVETGTALSEALSQ
+264 TIETGTVLSEAMSQ
-278 SQLAFEALLLG
+278 SRLAFEALLLG

-304 ITLILLGMSF
+304 ITLILLGLSF

-347 VPGVIL
+347 IPGILL
-353 IPFIILASA
+353 IPFIILASG

-409 DAGYVASAKFTEN
+409 DAGYVASSKFTDN
-422 AVLPVIVQSTQVT
+422 AILPVIVEKTQVT
-435 IAVFILA
+435 IGVFVVV
-442 IVVFISWLLIRR
+442 IVIFISWLLIRR

-467 LRFADYGGVNSKRT
+467 LKFADYGGVNSRRT
-481 IMLVMAIGGIVA
+481 IMLVMAISGIVA

-501 NGIHRQLILNISF
+501 TGIHRQLILNISF

-582 QARQKRAD
+582 QQRQKRAD
-590 IDETGHAVESLEGA
+590 IDESGHAVAALEDS

>member
-1 MQARFTANWQVG
+1 MTFLRRYPLMLIGLLAG
-13 TGRALSVE
+13 TV
-21 SDKPMRVKQ
+21 
-30 EQELRDGNQVLVAM
+30 
-44 RKHLLLIIG
+44 
-53 AVAGIIVTLFV
+53 VTWFV
-64 TNTLFDGSLEKMT
+64 TNTLFGGSAEKMT
-77 GTATWENILLVN
+77 STPTWENILLVN
-89 ALVGGCI
+89 ALVGACI
-96 LLFVVELK
+96 LLFVVEL
-104 RQAIRVLLT
+104 RGQAVRVLLT

-125 FIFNLDSADRFMRG
+125 FIFNLDYADRFRQG
-139 EFRVQVVSEAEP
+139 AFSVQVVTEAEP
-151 VENDEVDLEYNKRRG
+151 VEHDDVDLSYNRVRG
-166 GEFNKPNVVA
+166 GEFNKPKVVA
-176 PVEEVAWT
+176 PVSEVAWT
-184 FAGSEGDIVS
+184 FAGGEGDTVS
-194 LLAYAKNRRS
+194 LLAFAKNRRS
-204 DVDVLVELRDASG
+204 TVDMMLELRDASG
-217 DVLAAATSATALQ
+217 AVLAASTAATELQ
-230 VEETFDDLVS
+230 VDETFDDLVS
-240 VKDAVIEGYA
+240 VSDAVIEGFA
-250 LPAAGVY
+250 LPADGVY
-257 TLYAKPE
+257 TLFAKPE
-264 EVETGTALSEALSQ
+264 EVELGTTLSEAMSQ
-278 SQLAFEALLLG
+278 SQLAFKALLLG
-289 PIERVNRWGVWIQDA
+289 PIERVNRWGVWIQDS
-304 ITLILLGMSF
+304 ITLILLGLSF

-347 VPGVIL
+347 IPGVLL
-353 IPFIILASA
+353 IPIIILASG

-409 DAGYVASAKFTEN
+409 DAGYVASSKFTDN
-422 AVLPVIVQSTQVT
+422 AILPVIVESTQVT
-435 IAVFILA
+435 VAVFLLV
-442 IVVFISWLLIRR
+442 IVVVIAGLLIRR

-467 LRFADYGGVNSKRT
+467 LRFADYGGVNSRRT
-481 IMLVMAIGGIVA
+481 VMLVMAIAGIVA

-577 LVTFF
+577 LVSFF
-582 QARQKRAD
+582 QQRQKRAD
-590 IDETGHAVESLEGA
+590 IDAKGHAIEALEDS

>member
-1 MQARFTANWQVG
+1 MTAKSKQAPPEPDQGVTF
-13 TGRALSVE
+13 
-21 SDKPMRVKQ
+21 
-30 EQELRDGNQVLVAM
+30 LRKN
-44 RKHLLLIIG
+44 LLLIIG
-53 AVAGIIVTLFV
+53 AAAGIISTFFI
-64 TNTLFDGSLEKMT
+64 TNTMFDGSFEKMT
-77 GTATWENILLVN
+77 GTPTWENILLVN
-89 ALVGGCI
+89 LLVGTCI
-96 LLFVVELK
+96 FLFVVELK

-125 FIFNLDSADRFMRG
+125 FIFNLDSAQRFERG
-139 EFRVQVVSEAEP
+139 EFRVQVISEAEP
-151 VENDEVDLEYNKRRG
+151 IENDEVDLEYNKRRG
-166 GEFNKPNVVA
+166 GDFNKPNVVA
-176 PVEEVAWT
+176 PVGEVAWT
-184 FAGSEGDIVS
+184 FAGGEGDVVS

-204 DVDVLVELRDASG
+204 EVDLLVELRAESG
-217 DVLAAATSATALQ
+217 ATLAAAQSATELQ
-230 VEETFDDLVS
+230 VDETFDDLVS
-240 VKDAVIEGYA
+240 VKDAVIADYA
-250 LPAAGVY
+250 LPADGIY
-257 TLYAKPE
+257 TLYARPE
-264 EVETGTALSEALSQ
+264 DVETGTVLSEALSQ
-278 SQLAFEALLLG
+278 TQLAFEALLLG

-333 GALVSGIIALNSPH
+333 GALVSGIIALNSPNI
-347 VPGVIL
+347 PGVIL

-377 YLGANELV
+377 YLNANELV

-397 FEMVLNFQLKPP
+397 FEMVLNFQLKPAN
-409 DAGYVASAKFTEN
+409 AGYVASEKFGSN
-422 AVLPVIVQSTQVT
+422 AILPVIVENTQVT
-435 IAVFILA
+435 IAVFVLA
-442 IVVFISWLLIRR
+442 IVVVISWLLIRR

-577 LVTFF
+577 LVSFF

-590 IDETGHAVESLEGA
+590 IDESGHTVESLEGA

>member
-1 MQARFTANWQVG
+1 MTVKSKQAPA
-13 TGRALSVE
+13 E
-21 SDKPMRVKQ
+21 SGQ
-30 EQELRDGNQVLVAM
+30 GAAFL

-53 AVAGIIVTLFV
+53 AAAGIIVTLFV
-64 TNTLFDGSLEKMT
+64 TNTMFDGSLEKMT
-77 GTATWENILLVN
+77 GTATWQNILLVN
-89 ALVGGCI
+89 LLVGACI

-125 FIFNLDSADRFMRG
+125 FIFNLDSAERFASG
-139 EFRVQVVSEAEP
+139 EFRVQVVSEADP

-166 GEFNKPNVVA
+166 GDFNKPNVVA
-176 PVEEVAWT
+176 PVSEVAWT
-184 FAGSEGDIVS
+184 FAASEGDVVS

-204 DVDVLVELRDASG
+204 EVDLLVELRDSAG
-217 DVLAAATSATALQ
+217 ATLAAATSATELQ
-230 VEETFDDLVS
+230 VDETFDDLVS
-240 VKDAVIEGYA
+240 VRDAVIEGYE
-250 LPAAGVY
+250 LPADGVY
-257 TLYAKPE
+257 TLYARPE
-264 EVETGTALSEALSQ
+264 DIETGAVLSEALSQ

-333 GALVSGIIALNSPH
+333 GALVSGIIALNSPNI
-347 VPGVIL
+347 PGIIL

-377 YLGANELV
+377 FLNANELV

-409 DAGYVASAKFTEN
+409 DAGYVASAKFGPN
-422 AVLPVIVQSTQVT
+422 AVLPVIVENTQVT
-435 IAVFILA
+435 IAVFVLA
-442 IVVFISWLLIRR
+442 IVVVISWLLIRR

-577 LVTFF
+577 LVSFF

-590 IDETGHAVESLEGA
+590 IDESGHAVESLEVA
-604 DV
+604 DA

>member
-1 MQARFTANWQVG
+1 MT
-13 TGRALSVE
+13 S
-21 SDKPMRVKQ
+21 
-30 EQELRDGNQVLVAM
+30 LRTN
-44 RKHLLLIIG
+44 LLLIVG
-53 AVAGIIVTLFV
+53 GLAGILVTLFI
-64 TNTLFDGSLEKMT
+64 TNTMFDGSMEKMT
-77 GTATWENILLVN
+77 GTPTWQNILLVN
-89 ALVGGCI
+89 VLVGACI
-96 LLFVVELK
+96 LLFVVELR

-113 VIVALLL
+113 VIVALIL
-120 GFLVT
+120 GFIVT
-125 FIFNLDSADRFMRG
+125 FVFNLDAADRFASG
-139 EFRVQVVSEAEP
+139 EFRAQVVSDAEP
-151 VENDEVDLEYNKRRG
+151 VANDDVDLEYNKRRG
-166 GEFNKPNVVA
+166 GHFNKPNVVA
-176 PVEEVAWT
+176 PVSEIAWT
-184 FAGSEGDIVS
+184 FAGSEGDVVS

-204 DVDVLVELRDASG
+204 EVDVLVELRDDSG
-217 DVLAAATSATALQ
+217 AVLASATSATMTQ
-230 VEETFDDLVS
+230 VDETFDDLVS
-240 VKDAVIEGYA
+240 TKDAVIEGYE
-250 LPAAGVY
+250 LPADGVY
-257 TLYAKPE
+257 TLYSRPE
-264 EVETGTALSEALSQ
+264 EIETSTTLSEAMRQ

-304 ITLILLGMSF
+304 ITLILLGLSF

-347 VPGVIL
+347 IPGILL
-353 IPFIILASA
+353 IPFIILASG

-409 DAGYVASAKFTEN
+409 DAGYVASSKFTEN
-422 AVLPVIVQSTQVT
+422 AILPVIVEKTQVT
-435 IAVFILA
+435 IGVF
-442 IVVFISWLLIRR
+442 VVVVVIFICWLLIRR

-467 LRFADYGGVNSKRT
+467 LKFADYGGVNSRRT
-481 IMLVMAIGGIVA
+481 VMLVMAISGIVA

-501 NGIHRQLILNISF
+501 TGIHRQLILNISF

-582 QARQKRAD
+582 QQRQKRAD
-590 IDETGHAVESLEGA
+590 IDESGHAVAAVEGS

>member
-1 MQARFTANWQVG
+1 MSVPRKQQPSEATAP
-13 TGRALSVE
+13 ALAA
-21 SDKPMRVKQ
+21 
-30 EQELRDGNQVLVAM
+30 L

-53 AVAGIIVTLFV
+53 AIAGIIVALFV
-64 TNTLFDGSLEKMT
+64 SNTLFDGSAEKMT
-77 GTATWENILLVN
+77 GTPDWQNVLLVN
-89 ALVGGCI
+89 VLVGACV
-96 LLFVVELK
+96 LLFVVEL
-104 RQAIRVLLT
+104 RRGAIRVLLT

-125 FIFNLDSADRFMRG
+125 FTFNLDSADRFSRG
-139 EFRVQVVSEAEP
+139 EFRVQVVSDAEP
-151 VENDEVDLEYNKRRG
+151 TESDEVDLQYNRVRG

-176 PVEEVAWT
+176 PVSEVAWS
-184 FAGSEGDIVS
+184 FAGSEGDAVS

-204 DVDVLVELRDASG
+204 TVDLLVELRDEAG
-217 DVLAAATSATALQ
+217 TVLAAATSATELQ

-240 VKDAVIEGYA
+240 ARDAVIEDYP
-250 LPAAGVY
+250 LPADGVY
-257 TLYAKPE
+257 TLYARPE
-264 EVETGTALSEALSQ
+264 ALETGTILSEALSQ

-304 ITLILLGMSF
+304 ITLILLGLSF

-347 VPGVIL
+347 IPGVIL

-397 FEMVLNFQLKPP
+397 FEMVLNFQLKPAN
-409 DAGYVASAKFTEN
+409 AGYVASKKFTDN
-422 AVLPVIVQSTQVT
+422 AILPVIVENTQVT
-435 IAVFILA
+435 IAVFVLV
-442 IVVFISWLLIRR
+442 IVIFISWLLIRR

-582 QARQKRAD
+582 QQRQKRAD
-590 IDETGHAVESLEGA
+590 IDETGHAVAALEDA

>member
-1 MQARFTANWQVG
+1 MNWARRQA
-13 TGRALSVE
+13 
-21 SDKPMRVKQ
+21 
-30 EQELRDGNQVLVAM
+30 
-44 RKHLLLIIG
+44 LLL
-53 AVAGIIVTLFV
+53 VGIIAGAAVTLFV
-64 TNTLFDGSLEKMT
+64 TQTMFGGSVEKMT
-77 GTATWENILLVN
+77 GTASWQNILLVN
-89 ALVGGCI
+89 GLVGLCI
-96 LLFVVELK
+96 LLFVVEL
-104 RQAIRVLLT
+104 RRGAIRVLLT

-125 FIFNLDSADRFMRG
+125 FIFNLDEASRFERG
-139 EFRVQVVSEAEP
+139 EFRVQVLTEAEP
-151 VENDEVDLEYNKRRG
+151 VEHDDVDLRYNRARG
-166 GEFNKPNVVA
+166 GEFNKPNVVE
-176 PVEEVAWT
+176 PVSEVAWT
-184 FAGSEGDIVS
+184 FAGRSGDVVS

-204 DVDVLVELRDASG
+204 PVDMLVELRDAAG
-217 DVLAAATSATALQ
+217 LALASSTSASELQ
-230 VEETFDDLVS
+230 VDETFDDLVS
-240 VKDAVIEGYA
+240 SKDAVIEGYA
-250 LPAAGVY
+250 LPADGIY
-257 TLYAKPE
+257 TLYARPE
-264 EVETGTALSEALSQ
+264 DISAATTYSEALNQ
-278 SQLAFEALLLG
+278 SRLAFEALLLG

-304 ITLILLGMSF
+304 ITLILLGLSF

-347 VPGVIL
+347 VPSILL
-353 IPFIILASA
+353 IPFIILAAS
-362 TAGFIYGLIPGALKA
+362 TAGFVYGLIPGALKA

-409 DAGYVASAKFTEN
+409 TAGYVASDKFTAN
-422 AVLPVIVQSTQVT
+422 AVLPVIVEKTQVT
-435 IAVFILA
+435 IAVFILVV
-442 IVVFISWLLIRR
+442 VVFLAWLLIRR

-467 LRFADYGGVNSKRT
+467 LRFADYGGVNSRRT
-481 IMLVMAIGGIVA
+481 IMLVMAISGIVA

-577 LVTFF
+577 LVSFF

-590 IDETGHAVESLEGA
+590 IDEAGHALTQAEDS